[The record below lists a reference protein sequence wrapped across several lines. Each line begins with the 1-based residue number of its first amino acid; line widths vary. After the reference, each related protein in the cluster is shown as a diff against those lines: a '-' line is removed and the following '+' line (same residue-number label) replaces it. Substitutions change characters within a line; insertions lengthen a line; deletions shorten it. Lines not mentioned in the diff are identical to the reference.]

1 MPKIVHL
8 ALVKDIPSSEI
19 AQLEKKKRNLFGKTE
34 ILN

>member
-19 AQLEKKKRNLFGKTE
+19 AQLEKKRNLFGKTE